1 MNPNATISEILNYK
15 GAGVWSIS
23 PEATVFEAVRMM
35 ADKNVGALLV
45 TENGKLVGIVTKYDI
60 TNRLNQAAPEWR
72 RRPIDKI
79 PIQVVM
85 TEKPITIFPDA
96 TMPQAA
102 ELLIENDIS
111 GLPVERDGEIVGMIT
126 TRDMVKYFSEQDIKA
141 TVGDLMSKNILN
153 VHRHHTIGHVLEE
166 MNVQGVSRALVYEDN
181 TTPVGIVTRSGLTF
195 SEMMGP
201 KDEMETKNIK
211 MTRKESA
218 AGRKQ
223 YRYVKQMPF
232 VAEDIMTSPIFSLS
246 PEIKAV
252 EASKT
257 LEEKHIIG
265 MPVMENNEVVGYF
278 SADEIITEIGRWK

>member
-1 MNPNATISEILNYK
+1 MIINKVKDYMSSPINVIERNEPIQMARNMMFKY
-15 GAGVWSIS
+15 SIGRL
-23 PEATVFEAVRMM
+23 PVM
-35 ADKNVGALLV
+35 D
-45 TENGKLVGIVTKYDI
+45 NGKLVGIVTKYDI

-181 TTPVGIVTRSGLTF
+181 ETPVGIVTRSGLTF

-201 KDEMETKNIK
+201 KDGMETKNIK

-223 YRYVKQMPF
+223 FRYVKQMPF

-265 MPVMENNEVVGYF
+265 MPVLENNEVVGYF

>member
-1 MNPNATISEILNYK
+1 MIIKKVKDYMSAPIYVIERNENIQRARNLMFKY
-15 GAGVWSIS
+15 GVGRL
-23 PEATVFEAVRMM
+23 PVM
-35 ADKNVGALLV
+35 DD
-45 TENGKLVGIVTKYDI
+45 GKLVGIVTKYDI

-72 RRPIDKI
+72 RRPIDKV

-102 ELLIENDIS
+102 ELLIENGIS

-126 TRDMVKYFSEQDIKA
+126 SRDIMKYFSEQDLKA
-141 TVGDLMSKNILN
+141 TVGDMMSKNVLR

-166 MNVQGVSRALVYEDN
+166 MNVQGQSRALVYEDN

-201 KDEMETKNIK
+201 KDEMETKNVK
-211 MTRKESA
+211 MTRKEST

-223 YRYVKQMPF
+223 YRYVKQVPF
-232 VAEDIMTSPIFSLS
+232 VAEDIMTSPIFTIGS
-246 PEIKAV
+246 EMKAV
-252 EASKT
+252 LASQT
-257 LEEKHIIG
+257 LVEKNIIG
-265 MPVMENNEVVGYF
+265 MPVMDQNEVVGYF
-278 SADEIITEIGRWK
+278 SADEIIAEVGRWK

>member
-1 MNPNATISEILNYK
+1 MIIKKVKDYMSSPINVIERNEPIQMARNLMFKY
-15 GAGVWSIS
+15 SIGRL
-23 PEATVFEAVRMM
+23 PVL
-35 ADKNVGALLV
+35 D
-45 TENGKLVGIVTKYDI
+45 NGKLVGIVTKYDI

-252 EASKT
+252 EAGKT

>member
-1 MNPNATISEILNYK
+1 MIIKKVKDYMSSPINVIERNEPIQMARNLMFKY
-15 GAGVWSIS
+15 SIGRL
-23 PEATVFEAVRMM
+23 PVL
-35 ADKNVGALLV
+35 D
-45 TENGKLVGIVTKYDI
+45 NGKLVGIVTKYDI

-85 TEKPITIFPDA
+85 TEKPLTIFPDA

-166 MNVQGVSRALVYEDN
+166 MNVLGVSRALVYEDN
-181 TTPVGIVTRSGLTF
+181 MTPVGIVTRSGLTF

-201 KDEMETKNIK
+201 KDDMETKNIK

-278 SADEIITEIGRWK
+278 SADEIIIEIGRWK

>member
-1 MNPNATISEILNYK
+1 MIIKKVKDYMSSPINVIERNEPIQMARNLMFKY
-15 GAGVWSIS
+15 SIGRL
-23 PEATVFEAVRMM
+23 PVM
-35 ADKNVGALLV
+35 D
-45 TENGKLVGIVTKYDI
+45 NGKLVGIVTKYDI

-72 RRPIDKI
+72 RRPIDKV

-111 GLPVERDGEIVGMIT
+111 GLPVERDGEIVGMIS

-201 KDEMETKNIK
+201 KDEMETKSIK

>member
-1 MNPNATISEILNYK
+1 MMIKKVKDYMSAPIYVIERNEPIQRARNLMYK
-15 GAGVWSIS
+15 YGIGRLPVL
-23 PEATVFEAVRMM
+23 
-35 ADKNVGALLV
+35 D
-45 TENGKLVGIVTKYDI
+45 NGKLVGIVTKYDI
-60 TNRLNQAAPEWR
+60 TNRLYQAAPEWR
-72 RRPIDKI
+72 RRPIDKV

-102 ELLIENDIS
+102 VLMIENDIS

-126 TRDMVKYFSEQDIKA
+126 SRDMVKYFAGEEIKA
-141 TVGDLMSKNILN
+141 TVGDMMSKNLLN

-195 SEMMGP
+195 SDIMGP

-211 MTRKESA
+211 MTRKEST

-223 YRYVKQMPF
+223 YRYIKQMPF
-232 VAEDIMTSPIFSLS
+232 VAEDVMASPLLTTSPN
-246 PEIKAV
+246 IKAG
-252 EASKT
+252 EAAQT
-257 LEEKHIIG
+257 LAEKQIIG
-265 MPVMENNEVVGYF
+265 MPVMENSDVVGYF
-278 SADEIITEIGRWK
+278 SADEIIAEIGRWK

>member
-1 MNPNATISEILNYK
+1 MIIKKVKDYMSSPVNVIERNEPIQMARNLMFKY
-15 GAGVWSIS
+15 SIGRL
-23 PEATVFEAVRMM
+23 PVL
-35 ADKNVGALLV
+35 D
-45 TENGKLVGIVTKYDI
+45 NGKLVGIVTKYDI

-85 TEKPITIFPDA
+85 TEKPLTIFPDA

-141 TVGDLMSKNILN
+141 TVGDLMSKNILK

-232 VAEDIMTSPIFSLS
+232 VAEDVMTSPIFSLS

-265 MPVMENNEVVGYF
+265 MPVLENNEVVGYF
-278 SADEIITEIGRWK
+278 SADEIIIEIGRWK

>member
-1 MNPNATISEILNYK
+1 MYK
-15 GAGVWSIS
+15 YGIGRLPVL
-23 PEATVFEAVRMM
+23 
-35 ADKNVGALLV
+35 D
-45 TENGKLVGIVTKYDI
+45 NGKLVGIVTKYDI
-60 TNRLNQAAPEWR
+60 TNRLYQAAPEWR
-72 RRPIDKI
+72 RRPIDKV

-102 ELLIENDIS
+102 VLMIENDIS

-126 TRDMVKYFSEQDIKA
+126 SRDMVKYFAGEEIKA
-141 TVGDLMSKNILN
+141 TVGDMMSKNLLN

-195 SEMMGP
+195 SDIMGP

-211 MTRKESA
+211 MTRKEST

-223 YRYVKQMPF
+223 YRYIKQMPF
-232 VAEDIMTSPIFSLS
+232 VAEDVMASPLLTTSPNT
-246 PEIKAV
+246 KAG
-252 EASKT
+252 EAAQT
-257 LEEKHIIG
+257 LAEKQIIG
-265 MPVMENNEVVGYF
+265 MPVMENSDVVGYF
-278 SADEIITEIGRWK
+278 SADEIIAEIGRWK

>member
-1 MNPNATISEILNYK
+1 MIIKKVKDYMSSPINVIERNEPIQMARNLMFKY
-15 GAGVWSIS
+15 SIGRL
-23 PEATVFEAVRMM
+23 PVM
-35 ADKNVGALLV
+35 D
-45 TENGKLVGIVTKYDI
+45 NGKLVGIVTKYDI

-72 RRPIDKI
+72 RRPIDKV

-201 KDEMETKNIK
+201 KDDMETKSIK

-257 LEEKHIIG
+257 LDEKHIIG

>member
-1 MNPNATISEILNYK
+1 MIIKKVKDYMSAPIYVIERNEPIQRARNLMFKYGIGRLPVMED
-15 GAGVWSIS
+15 G
-23 PEATVFEAVRMM
+23 R
-35 ADKNVGALLV
+35 
-45 TENGKLVGIVTKYDI
+45 LVGIVTKYDI

-72 RRPIDKI
+72 RRPIDKV

-111 GLPVERDGEIVGMIT
+111 GLPVEREGQIAGMIT
-126 TRDMVKYFSEQDIKA
+126 SRDMMRYFSEQDIKA
-141 TVGDLMSKNILN
+141 TVGDLMTRNILG

-166 MNVQGVSRALVYEDN
+166 MNVQGQSRALVYEDSN
-181 TTPVGIVTRSGLTF
+181 MPVGIVTRSGLTF
-195 SEMMGP
+195 SEIMGP

-211 MTRKESA
+211 MTRKDST

-223 YRYVKQMPF
+223 YRYVKEVPF
-232 VAEDIMTSPIFSLS
+232 VAEDIMTSPIFSIGV
-246 PEIKAV
+246 EEKAV
-252 EASKT
+252 AASRMLVDKS
-257 LEEKHIIG
+257 IIG
-265 MPVMENNEVVGYF
+265 MPVLDKDEVVGYF

>member
-1 MNPNATISEILNYK
+1 MIIKKVKDYMSAPINVIERNETIQTARNLMFKYAIGRLP
-15 GAGVWSIS
+15 VL
-23 PEATVFEAVRMM
+23 
-35 ADKNVGALLV
+35 D
-45 TENGKLVGIVTKYDI
+45 NGKLVGIVTKYDI

-102 ELLIENDIS
+102 ELLIENDVS

-126 TRDMVKYFSEQDIKA
+126 SRDMVKYFSEQDIKA
-141 TVGDLMSKNILN
+141 TVGDLMSKNLLN

-195 SEMMGP
+195 SGMMGP

-232 VAEDIMTSPIFSLS
+232 VAEDVMTSPIFSLS
-246 PEIKAV
+246 PEIKAI

-257 LEEKHIIG
+257 LAEKHIIG

>member
-1 MNPNATISEILNYK
+1 MIIKKVKDYMSSPINVIERNEPIQMARNLMFKY
-15 GAGVWSIS
+15 SIGRL
-23 PEATVFEAVRMM
+23 PVL
-35 ADKNVGALLV
+35 D
-45 TENGKLVGIVTKYDI
+45 NGKLVGIVTKYDI
-60 TNRLNQAAPEWR
+60 TNRLNQAAPECR

-201 KDEMETKNIK
+201 KDDMETKSIK

-257 LEEKHIIG
+257 IEEKHIIG

>member
-1 MNPNATISEILNYK
+1 MIIKKVKDYMSSPINVIERNEPIQMARNLMFKY
-15 GAGVWSIS
+15 SIGRL
-23 PEATVFEAVRMM
+23 PVL
-35 ADKNVGALLV
+35 D
-45 TENGKLVGIVTKYDI
+45 NGKLVGIVTKYDI

-166 MNVQGVSRALVYEDN
+166 MYVQGVSRALVYEDN

-278 SADEIITEIGRWK
+278 SADEIIIEIGRWK

>member
-1 MNPNATISEILNYK
+1 MIIKKVKDYMSAPIHVIERNEPIQTARN
-15 GAGVWSIS
+15 
-23 PEATVFEAVRMM
+23 MM
-35 ADKNVGALLV
+35 FKYGIGRLPVMDG
-45 TENGKLVGIVTKYDI
+45 GKLGGIVTKYDI
-60 TNRLNQAAPEWR
+60 TNRLNQASPEWR
-72 RRPIDKI
+72 RRPIDKV

-102 ELLIENDIS
+102 ELLLENGIS

-126 TRDMVKYFSEQDIKA
+126 SRDMMKYFSEQDLKA
-141 TVGDLMSKNILN
+141 TVGDMMSKDVLR

-166 MNVQGVSRALVYEDN
+166 MNLQGQSRALVYEDN

-211 MTRKESA
+211 MTRKEST

-232 VAEDIMTSPIFSLS
+232 VAEDIMTSPIFTIGS
-246 PEIKAV
+246 EVKAV
-252 EASKT
+252 QASKT
-257 LEEKHIIG
+257 LVEKNIIG
-265 MPVMENNEVVGYF
+265 MPVIDNNEVIGYF
-278 SADEIITEIGRWK
+278 SADEVITEIGRWK

>member
-1 MNPNATISEILNYK
+1 MIIKKVKDYMSAPIYVIERNEPIQRARNLMFKYAIGRLPVMD
-15 GAGVWSIS
+15 AG
-23 PEATVFEAVRMM
+23 M
-35 ADKNVGALLV
+35 
-45 TENGKLVGIVTKYDI
+45 LVGIVTKYDI

-72 RRPIDKI
+72 RRPIDKV

-102 ELLIENDIS
+102 ELLIENGIS

-126 TRDMVKYFSEQDIKA
+126 SRDIMKYFSEQDLKA
-141 TVGDLMSKNILN
+141 TVGDMMSKNVLR

-166 MNVQGVSRALVYEDN
+166 MNVQGQSRALVYEDN

-195 SEMMGP
+195 SEIMGP

-211 MTRKESA
+211 MTRKEST

-223 YRYVKQMPF
+223 YRYVKQVPF
-232 VAEDIMTSPIFSLS
+232 VAEDIMTSPIFTIGS
-246 PEIKAV
+246 EIKAV
-252 EASKT
+252 QASQT
-257 LEEKHIIG
+257 LVEKNIIG
-265 MPVMENNEVVGYF
+265 MPVMDNNEVVGYF
-278 SADEIITEIGRWK
+278 SADEIITEVGRWK

>member
-1 MNPNATISEILNYK
+1 MMIKKVKDYMSAPIYVIERNEPIQRARNLMYK
-15 GAGVWSIS
+15 YGIGRLPVL
-23 PEATVFEAVRMM
+23 
-35 ADKNVGALLV
+35 D
-45 TENGKLVGIVTKYDI
+45 NGKLAGIVTKYDI
-60 TNRLNQAAPEWR
+60 TNRLYQAAPEWR
-72 RRPIDKI
+72 RRPIDKV

-102 ELLIENDIS
+102 VLMIENDIS

-126 TRDMVKYFSEQDIKA
+126 SRDMVKYFAGEEIKA
-141 TVGDLMSKNILN
+141 TVGDMMSKNLLN

-195 SEMMGP
+195 SDIMGP

-211 MTRKESA
+211 MTRKEST

-223 YRYVKQMPF
+223 YRYIKQMPF
-232 VAEDIMTSPIFSLS
+232 VAEDVMASPLLTTSPN
-246 PEIKAV
+246 IKAG
-252 EASKT
+252 EAAQT
-257 LEEKHIIG
+257 LAEKQIIG
-265 MPVMENNEVVGYF
+265 MPVMENSDVVGYF
-278 SADEIITEIGRWK
+278 SADEIIAEIGRWK